1 MIERLGLKNLLTVLY
16 IITALSILN
25 ATITDLV
32 FLEYFSTSLHV
43 SMFVAFYIKL
53 LDAIK
58 DFNLIILI
66 VNFCYLVT
74 SWFIN
79 GDIVLNLIS
88 GVLGLIL
95 YSFGIIVSSIS
106 QSENNDNSQYY
117 SKYKVL

>member
-66 VNFCYLVT
+66 VNLCYLVT